1 MSIDERVLNCLVKV
15 TDSDE
20 VRAHLDLPLYDQHV
34 LDSLG
39 TVELI
44 LALADEFGLEISPA
58 SVARE
63 DWATPRLLIA
73 DVNRRIAA

>member
-1 MSIDERVLNCLVKV
+1 MSIDERVLNCLVQV
-15 TDSDE
+15 TESDE
-20 VRAHLDLPLYDQHV
+20 VRTALDLPLFDQHV

-39 TVELI
+39 TIELI
-44 LALADEFGLEISPA
+44 LALSDEFGIEISPA

-73 DVNRRIAA
+73 DVSRRVAA